1 MCLDRNEKGDIVQKA
16 IFITPAEYSYFD
28 IPKSAIEYTLLAKHL
43 SQKVKNMV
51 FEFIPITKYIDIN
64 HQEHTL
70 SIKKDNQAFIELIE
84 KAHNNLYAKL
94 NNDLVLL
101 GENLIDEEFN
111 FLKTK
116 IR

>member
-1 MCLDRNEKGDIVQKA
+1 
-16 IFITPAEYSYFD
+16 
-28 IPKSAIEYTLLAKHL
+28 
-43 SQKVKNMV
+43 MV
-51 FEFIPITKYIDIN
+51 FEFIPITKFIDIN

-116 IR
+116 IRQIFRLSSGRRYLQLSISDLM